1 MSDRFLSSSKGPA
14 FCQYATSKGQ
24 ILFERG
30 YWNPMPINTYLSG
43 DGLSH
48 CYRGPAY
55 YVPSERA
62 WVDYKDYHSLPPLT
76 RRDAIH
82 MDSEDKYREF
92 QKKRDSRPHPSGIS
106 MSGYPMNFTGVPYP
120 QLVPFQTS
128 AWRRRWN
135 GPGNFVPPG
144 NKWFHE
150 NPGSLHEAYKFYNEE
165 DYEKFKHLSEKP
177 TCYQKVSR

>member
-1 MSDRFLSSSKGPA
+1 MHCRFDEKAHISCKVKMSDRFLSSSKGPA
-14 FCQYATSKGQ
+14 FCKYATSKGQ

-62 WVDYKDYHSLPPLT
+62 WMDYKDYRSLPPIT

-92 QKKRDSRPHPSGIS
+92 QRKRDSRPHPSGMYVCIL
-106 MSGYPMNFTGVPYP
+106 MFT
-120 QLVPFQTS
+120 
-128 AWRRRWN
+128 
-135 GPGNFVPPG
+135 
-144 NKWFHE
+144 
-150 NPGSLHEAYKFYNEE
+150 
-165 DYEKFKHLSEKP
+165 
-177 TCYQKVSR
+177 